1 MAPSIGLNLRVTGHC
16 NQGGRKYMEDVFSVA
31 YQQTEDEMDLEY
43 AFFGIFDGH
52 GGKEAALFAKEH
64 LMDNITKQQNFWSEN
79 DDLVL
84 KSIREGFLKTQQDM
98 WGDLE
103 NWAKTGSGLP
113 STAGTTASI
122 CFIRRGKIFVGH
134 VGDSAIIL
142 GSEDDNNPEDWNAKM
157 LTRDHK
163 PECEIELARIEGAGG
178 KVVSKSGVPRV
189 VWNRPKLGHTGPVRR
204 STPVDE
210 IPFLAVARAL
220 GDLWSYNSKNDTF
233 VVSPDPDL
241 HVYTVDISKQRCLIL
256 GTDGVW
262 NVLSPE
268 MAVNTVRNAEKNNER
283 HMLEGTEGTKTT
295 WLNPSKQLVDQGV
308 ERWRVCKLR
317 ADNTSVVVVM
327 LDPPGPPRAQ
337 VLKKQREA
345 NAQAKC
351 NPAAPVPVAKKACDN
366 STAPPLPPKPQP
378 KPNAKGLAII
388 SRFPNSK
395 KSEEAS
401 GKNLV
406 KAETITKET
415 NASSRIVH
423 DSSKTEPTKIN
434 VTKPNKPETK
444 SVPDPSISEPQP
456 STSSVPPSSSE
467 TNPDIQVNEISSSD
481 TESPSAEPRTAPP
494 LVPAP
499 SAAPKPTQTRKSL
512 SRELASLALDSPA
525 PKLPARGRRG
535 DIKQNSG
542 VTPRRRGR
550 SIDNTATGRD
560 NESDEENGGGAGR
573 QNAARPGAV
582 QSHRSVATV
591 QTGTKALGPTKLDEV
606 EAKCDALSNKL
617 RMMERKVADRT
628 DKLSQEVK
636 DIKSKLVVSTPT
648 RVLRS
653 RNGEEAPS
661 SGTKRKRIDQDKE
674 EVKGGKRER
683 TTTWSG
689 LLGNKAEKTHQKS
702 TRVTRKST
710 GALAIPAK
718 GRRSLNILKK

>member
-84 KSIREGFLKTQQDM
+84 KAIREGFLKTQQDM

-122 CFIRRGKIFVGH
+122 AFIRRGKIFVGH
-134 VGDSAIIL
+134 VGDSGIVL
-142 GSEDDNNPEDWNAKM
+142 GEQDEDRPDVWKCKP

-163 PECEIELARIEGAGG
+163 PECEIELARIEAAGG
-178 KVVSKSGVPRV
+178 KVVNKSGVPRV
-189 VWNRPKLGHTGPVRR
+189 VWNRPRLGHTGPVRR

-220 GDLWSYNSKNDTF
+220 GDLWSYNSKRDIF

-241 HVYTVDISKQRCLIL
+241 HVYSIDISKQRCLIL
-256 GTDGVW
+256 GTDGAW

-268 MAVNTVRNAEKNNER
+268 MAVNSVRLAEKNNEK
-283 HMLEGTEGTKTT
+283 HMLEGVAGGQ
-295 WLNPSKQLVDQGV
+295 WLNPSKQLVDQAV
-308 ERWRVCKLR
+308 DRWRACKLR

-337 VLKKQREA
+337 VLRRQRDAAKGVHQPKKLA
-345 NAQAKC
+345 C
-351 NPAAPVPVAKKACDN
+351 NNTD
-366 STAPPLPPKPQP
+366 APPLPPKPQA
-378 KPNAKGLAII
+378 KPNKGLAII

-395 KSEEAS
+395 KPEEAS

-406 KAETITKET
+406 TTKEEA
-415 NASSRIVH
+415 ASTTTKLADGSTRIVH
-423 DSSKTEPTKIN
+423 DSAKTEPTK
-434 VTKPNKPETK
+434 VSAAKPNKPEDL
-444 SVPDPSISEPQP
+444 VPGTPVLSTPEPT
-456 STSSVPPSSSE
+456 STTSSKAESD
-467 TNPDIQVNEISSSD
+467 PDIQINEITSSD
-481 TESPSAEPRTAPP
+481 SESPSSAHQPAVKSQTAPKT
-494 LVPAP
+494 AP
-499 SAAPKPTQTRKSL
+499 RKSL
-512 SRELASLALDSPA
+512 SRELASLALASPA
-525 PKLPARGRRG
+525 PSLPAKGRKSSSR
-535 DIKQNSG
+535 KSSCAL
-542 VTPRRRGR
+542 VPRRRGR
-550 SIDNTATGRD
+550 SIDVVATGRE
-560 NESDEENGGGAGR
+560 NESDEENSGGAGGR
-573 QNAARPGAV
+573 RGVPVVQTHRSRAAVQTGRGAV
-582 QSHRSVATV
+582 QTAQSSSGADMVPA
-591 QTGTKALGPTKLDEV
+591 AKLEEV

-617 RMMERKVADRT
+617 KMMERKVADKT
-628 DKLSQEVK
+628 ELLSQEVK
-636 DIKSKLVVSTPT
+636 AIKTSMGTATPT

-653 RNGEEAPS
+653 RNGDSAPS
-661 SGTKRKRIDQDKE
+661 PGSGTKRKRGEVE
-674 EVKGGKRER
+674 EVKGSKRER
-683 TTTWSG
+683 TTTWGG
-689 LLGNKAEKTHQKS
+689 LGGGKNKVEKS

-710 GALAIPAK
+710 GGVALVSK

>member
-1 MAPSIGLNLRVTGHC
+1 
-16 NQGGRKYMEDVFSVA
+16 MEDVFSVA

-134 VGDSAIIL
+134 VGDSGIVL
-142 GSEDDNNPEDWNAKM
+142 GEQDEERPDVWKCKP

-178 KVVSKSGVPRV
+178 KVVNKSGVPRV

-220 GDLWSYNSKNDTF
+220 GDLWSYNPKRDVF

-241 HVYTVDISKQRCLIL
+241 HVYTIDISKQRCLIL
-256 GTDGVW
+256 GTDGAW

-268 MAVNTVRNAEKNNER
+268 MAVNSVRVAEKNNEK
-283 HMLEGTEGTKTT
+283 HMLEEVTGKQ
-295 WLNPSKQLVDQGV
+295 WLNPSKQLVDQAV
-308 ERWRVCKLR
+308 ERWRACKLR

-337 VLKKQREA
+337 VLRRQRDAAKGIHQPKKLA
-345 NAQAKC
+345 C
-351 NPAAPVPVAKKACDN
+351 NNTD
-366 STAPPLPPKPQP
+366 APPLPPKPQA
-378 KPNAKGLAII
+378 KPNKGLAII

-395 KSEEAS
+395 KPEEAS

-406 KAETITKET
+406 TTKEEGIVT
-415 NASSRIVH
+415 TATKAADGSSRIVH
-423 DSSKTEPTKIN
+423 DSAKTEPTK
-434 VTKPNKPETK
+434 VSVAKPNKPEDLPAPATAAA
-444 SVPDPSISEPQP
+444 PSES
-456 STSSVPPSSSE
+456 STSSSSSTSTTE
-467 TNPDIQVNEISSSD
+467 SDIQINEVTSSD
-481 TESPSAEPRTAPP
+481 SESPSSAPEPATK
-494 LVPAP
+494 
-499 SAAPKPTQTRKSL
+499 SQSAPKAVPRKSL
-512 SRELASLALDSPA
+512 SRELASLALSSPA
-525 PKLPARGRRG
+525 PTLPAKGRKSYNR
-535 DIKQNSG
+535 KSSLALA
-542 VTPRRRGR
+542 PRRRGR
-550 SIDNTATGRD
+550 SIDCVATGRE
-560 NESDEENGGGAGR
+560 NESDEENSGGGAGGR
-573 QNAARPGAV
+573 RAVPGVVQTHRSGAV
-582 QSHRSVATV
+582 IQGGRGVV
-591 QTGTKALGPTKLDEV
+591 QPREDMVPANKLEQV
-606 EAKCDALSNKL
+606 EAKCDALSTKL
-617 RMMERKVADRT
+617 KIMERKVADKT
-628 DKLSQEVK
+628 ELLTQEVK
-636 DIKSKLVVSTPT
+636 AIKTSMGTSTPT

-653 RNGEEAPS
+653 RNGDSAPS
-661 SGTKRKRIDQDKE
+661 PGSGTKRKRGEVE
-674 EVKGGKRER
+674 EVKGSKRER
-683 TTTWSG
+683 TTTWGG
-689 LLGNKAEKTHQKS
+689 LVGVKNKVEKS

-710 GALAIPAK
+710 SGVTLTSK

>member
-122 CFIRRGKIFVGH
+122 AFIRRGKIFVGH
-134 VGDSAIIL
+134 VGDSGIVL
-142 GSEDDNNPEDWNAKM
+142 GEQDEERPDVWNCKP
-157 LTRDHK
+157 LTKDHK
-163 PECEIELARIEGAGG
+163 PECEVELARIEAAGG
-178 KVVSKSGVPRV
+178 KVVNKSGVPRV
-189 VWNRPKLGHTGPVRR
+189 VWNRPRLGHTGPVRR

-220 GDLWSYNSKNDTF
+220 GDLWSYNSKRDIF

-241 HVYTVDISKQRCLIL
+241 HVYSIDISKQRCLIL
-256 GTDGVW
+256 GTDGAW

-268 MAVNTVRNAEKNNER
+268 MAVNSVRLAEKNNEK
-283 HMLEGTEGTKTT
+283 HMLEGVAGGQ
-295 WLNPSKQLVDQGV
+295 WLNPSKQLVDQAV
-308 ERWRVCKLR
+308 DRWRACKLR

-337 VLKKQREA
+337 VLRRQRDAAKGIHPPKKQA
-345 NAQAKC
+345 C
-351 NPAAPVPVAKKACDN
+351 NNTD
-366 STAPPLPPKPQP
+366 APPLPPKPAA
-378 KPNAKGLAII
+378 KPNKGLAII

-395 KSEEAS
+395 KPEEAS

-406 KAETITKET
+406 TAKEEGSTTPTCKLAE
-415 NASSRIVH
+415 SSRIVH
-423 DSSKTEPTKIN
+423 DSAKTEPTK
-434 VTKPNKPETK
+434 VSVAKPNRPDDPTVPAGLKTAPE
-444 SVPDPSISEPQP
+444 SAAEPEP
-456 STSSVPPSSSE
+456 STSSSSSSSSSSTSE
-467 TNPDIQVNEISSSD
+467 PDIQVNEVSSSD
-481 TESPSAEPRTAPP
+481 TESPTPLTKSQSVPKVAP
-494 LVPAP
+494 
-499 SAAPKPTQTRKSL
+499 RKSL
-512 SRELASLALDSPA
+512 SRELASLALSSPA
-525 PKLPARGRRG
+525 PALPVKGRKSSSR
-535 DIKQNSG
+535 QSSNP
-542 VTPRRRGR
+542 VMPRRRGR
-550 SIDNTATGRD
+550 SIDGAATGRE
-560 NESDEENGGGAGR
+560 NESDEENSGVRAGGR
-573 QNAARPGAV
+573 NTVPVVR
-582 QSHRSVATV
+582 SHRSGAAV
-591 QTGTKALGPTKLDEV
+591 QTGRGALQDGTETGKLQEV
-606 EAKCDALSNKL
+606 EAKCEALSTKL
-617 RMMERKVADRT
+617 KMMERKVADKT
-628 DKLSQEVK
+628 EQLSQEVK
-636 DIKSKLVVSTPT
+636 AIKTVMGTSTPT

-653 RNGEEAPS
+653 RNGDSAPTPG
-661 SGTKRKRIDQDKE
+661 SGTKRKRGEVE
-674 EVKGGKRER
+674 EVKGNKRER
-683 TTTWSG
+683 TTTWGG
-689 LLGNKAEKTHQKS
+689 LVGGKSRMEKS

-710 GALAIPAK
+710 GGALVSR

>member
-1 MAPSIGLNLRVTGHC
+1 MYCSN
-16 NQGGRKYMEDVFSVA
+16 
-31 YQQTEDEMDLEY
+31 
-43 AFFGIFDGH
+43 IF
-52 GGKEAALFAKEH
+52 
-64 LMDNITKQQNFWSEN
+64 
-79 DDLVL
+79 
-84 KSIREGFLKTQQDM
+84 
-98 WGDLE
+98 
-103 NWAKTGSGLP
+103 
-113 STAGTTASI
+113 
-122 CFIRRGKIFVGH
+122 
-134 VGDSAIIL
+134 IL
-142 GSEDDNNPEDWNAKM
+142 
-157 LTRDHK
+157 
-163 PECEIELARIEGAGG
+163 
-178 KVVSKSGVPRV
+178 
-189 VWNRPKLGHTGPVRR
+189 
-204 STPVDE
+204 
-210 IPFLAVARAL
+210 
-220 GDLWSYNSKNDTF
+220 
-233 VVSPDPDL
+233 
-241 HVYTVDISKQRCLIL
+241 DISKQRCLIL

-366 STAPPLPPKPQP
+366 STAPPLPPKPQL

-406 KAETITKET
+406 KAETITKDT

-499 SAAPKPTQTRKSL
+499 SAASKPTQTRKSL

-560 NESDEENGGGAGR
+560 NESDEENGGGARR

-591 QTGTKALGPTKLDEV
+591 QTGTKALGPAGTKLDEV

>member
-1 MAPSIGLNLRVTGHC
+1 
-16 NQGGRKYMEDVFSVA
+16 
-31 YQQTEDEMDLEY
+31 
-43 AFFGIFDGH
+43 
-52 GGKEAALFAKEH
+52 
-64 LMDNITKQQNFWSEN
+64 MDNITKQQNFWSEN

-142 GSEDDNNPEDWNAKM
+142 GSEDENNPEDWNAKM

-163 PECEIELARIEGAGG
+163 PECEIELSRIEAAGG

-241 HVYTVDISKQRCLIL
+241 HVYTIGELIIFNDILFSNNSLLDITKQRCLIL

-283 HMLEGTEGTKTT
+283 HMLEGTEGNKTT

-345 NAQAKC
+345 NAQARPT
-351 NPAAPVPVAKKACDN
+351 PAPAAKKACDN
-366 STAPPLPPKPQP
+366 SSAPPLPPKPQP
-378 KPNAKGLAII
+378 KPNGKGLAII

-395 KSEEAS
+395 NSEEAS

-406 KAETITKET
+406 KSETENKD
-415 NASSRIVH
+415 NDASSRIVH

-444 SVPDPSISEPQP
+444 VVSAPSISDPQP
-456 STSSVPPSSSE
+456 STSSSVPPVSSK
-467 TNPDIQVNEISSSD
+467 TDPDIQVNEISSSD
-481 TESPSAEPRTAPP
+481 TESPSAEPRTGSRTAPP
-494 LVPAP
+494 PVPAP
-499 SAAPKPTQTRKSL
+499 SAAPKPTQSRKSL

-525 PKLPARGRRG
+525 PKLPARGRRAS
-535 DIKQNSG
+535 DRQSSG
-542 VTPRRRGR
+542 VLAPRRRGR

-560 NESDEENGGGAGR
+560 NESDEENGGGARR
-573 QNAARPGAV
+573 QRTAGPGAV
-582 QSHRSVATV
+582 QSHRSMATV

-636 DIKSKLVVSTPT
+636 DIKSKLVVATPT

-661 SGTKRKRIDQDKE
+661 SGTKRKRIEQEKE
-674 EVKGGKRER
+674 DVKGSKRER

-689 LLGNKAEKTHQKS
+689 LLGKAEKSHQKS

-710 GALAIPAK
+710 GALAIPGK

>member
-1 MAPSIGLNLRVTGHC
+1 
-16 NQGGRKYMEDVFSVA
+16 
-31 YQQTEDEMDLEY
+31 
-43 AFFGIFDGH
+43 
-52 GGKEAALFAKEH
+52 
-64 LMDNITKQQNFWSEN
+64 MDNITKQQNFWSEN

-122 CFIRRGKIFVGH
+122 AFIRRGKIFVGH
-134 VGDSAIIL
+134 VGDSGIIL
-142 GSEDDNNPEDWNAKM
+142 GEQDERNPEDWNAKM

-163 PECEIELARIEGAGG
+163 PECEIELARIEAAGG
-178 KVVSKSGVPRV
+178 KVINKSGVPRV
-189 VWNRPKLGHTGPVRR
+189 VWNRPRLGHTGPVRR

-220 GDLWSYNSKNDTF
+220 GDLWSYNSKQDVF

-241 HVYTVDISKQRCLIL
+241 HCYTIGIHGFDTKRHFLLDKFLLDITKQRCLIL

-283 HMLEGTEGTKTT
+283 QMLEGSDKTQ
-295 WLNPSKQLVDQGV
+295 WLNPSKQVVDQAV
-308 ERWRVCKLR
+308 DRWRVCKLR

-345 NAQAKC
+345 ARG
-351 NPAAPVPVAKKACDN
+351 PVQTKKACDN
-366 STAPPLPPKPQP
+366 TNAPPLPPKPQP
-378 KPNAKGLAII
+378 KPPGKGLAII
-388 SRFPNSK
+388 SRFPNSSK
-395 KSEEAS
+395 PEEAS

-406 KAETITKET
+406 KRDEGESNSSDGT
-415 NASSRIVH
+415 SRIVH
-423 DSSKTEPTKIN
+423 DSSKSEPTKIN
-434 VTKPNKPETK
+434 VNKPNKPESK
-444 SVPDPSISEPQP
+444 EFKPVSQPSSSSVDSEPT
-456 STSSVPPSSSE
+456 SSSSSVPSSS
-467 TNPDIQVNEISSSD
+467 TSKTDPDIQVNEVSSSD
-481 TESPSAEPRTAPP
+481 SESPSSEPRTKTV
-494 LVPAP
+494 VPAP
-499 SAAPKPTQTRKSL
+499 AHAPPKPTQRKSL

-525 PKLPARGRRG
+525 PKLPARGRRASG
-535 DIKQNSG
+535 RQSSG
-542 VTPRRRGR
+542 VLVPRRRGR

-560 NESDEENGGGAGR
+560 NESDEENGGGTSRRSQPA
-573 QNAARPGAV
+573 PV
-582 QSHRSVATV
+582 QTHKSGIAV
-591 QTGTKALGPTKLDEV
+591 QTGSRALAPSKLDEV
-606 EAKCDALSNKL
+606 EAKCDALSSKI

-636 DIKSKLVVSTPT
+636 DIKSKLDVSTPT

-653 RNGEEAPS
+653 RNGDNEPQTPA
-661 SGTKRKRIDQDKE
+661 SGTKRKRNEPE
-674 EVKGGKRER
+674 EKVTKGSKRER

-689 LLGNKAEKTHQKS
+689 LIGSKLEKHQQKQS
-702 TRVTRKST
+702 SRVTRKST
-710 GALAIPAK
+710 GALALTGK

>member
-163 PECEIELARIEGAGG
+163 PECEIELARIEAAGG

-406 KAETITKET
+406 KAETITKDT

-456 STSSVPPSSSE
+456 STSSSVPPSSSE

-481 TESPSAEPRTAPP
+481 TESPSAEPRTASP

-499 SAAPKPTQTRKSL
+499 RAASKPTQTRKSL

-560 NESDEENGGGAGR
+560 NESDEENGGGARR

-591 QTGTKALGPTKLDEV
+591 QTGTKALGPAGTKLDEV

-689 LLGNKAEKTHQKS
+689 LLGKAEKTHQKS
-702 TRVTRKST
+702 TRVTRDRKSVV
-710 GALAIPAK
+710 
-718 GRRSLNILKK
+718 

>member
-1 MAPSIGLNLRVTGHC
+1 MFCS
-16 NQGGRKYMEDVFSVA
+16 
-31 YQQTEDEMDLEY
+31 
-43 AFFGIFDGH
+43 
-52 GGKEAALFAKEH
+52 
-64 LMDNITKQQNFWSEN
+64 
-79 DDLVL
+79 
-84 KSIREGFLKTQQDM
+84 
-98 WGDLE
+98 
-103 NWAKTGSGLP
+103 
-113 STAGTTASI
+113 
-122 CFIRRGKIFVGH
+122 KIF
-134 VGDSAIIL
+134 L
-142 GSEDDNNPEDWNAKM
+142 
-157 LTRDHK
+157 L
-163 PECEIELARIEGAGG
+163 
-178 KVVSKSGVPRV
+178 
-189 VWNRPKLGHTGPVRR
+189 
-204 STPVDE
+204 
-210 IPFLAVARAL
+210 
-220 GDLWSYNSKNDTF
+220 
-233 VVSPDPDL
+233 
-241 HVYTVDISKQRCLIL
+241 DITKQRCLIL

-283 HMLEGTEGTKTT
+283 HMLEGTEGNKTT

-345 NAQAKC
+345 NAQARC
-351 NPAAPVPVAKKACDN
+351 NPSAPLPVAKKACDN

-378 KPNAKGLAII
+378 KPNSKGLAII

-406 KAETITKET
+406 KTETITKDT
-415 NASSRIVH
+415 NTSSRVVH
-423 DSSKTEPTKIN
+423 DSSKTEPTRIN
-434 VTKPNKPETK
+434 VTKSNKTETK

-456 STSSVPPSSSE
+456 STSSSVPPSSSE
-467 TNPDIQVNEISSSD
+467 TDPDIQVNEISSSD

-499 SAAPKPTQTRKSL
+499 SAAPKPIQTRKSL

-535 DIKQNSG
+535 DINKSSG

-560 NESDEENGGGAGR
+560 NESDEENGGGARR
-573 QNAARPGAV
+573 QNVARPGAV

-591 QTGTKALGPTKLDEV
+591 QTGTKVLGPTKLDEV

-617 RMMERKVADRT
+617 RLMERKVADRT

-661 SGTKRKRIDQDKE
+661 SGTKRKRIEQEKE

-689 LLGNKAEKTHQKS
+689 LLGSKAEKTHQKS

>member
-1 MAPSIGLNLRVTGHC
+1 
-16 NQGGRKYMEDVFSVA
+16 MEDVFSVA

-122 CFIRRGKIFVGH
+122 AFIRRGKIFVGH

-142 GSEDDNNPEDWNAKM
+142 GEQDDSDPEEWNAKM

-163 PECEIELARIEGAGG
+163 PECEIELARIEAAGG
-178 KVVSKSGVPRV
+178 KVINKSGVPRV

-220 GDLWSYNSKNDTF
+220 GDLWSYNSKQDVF

-241 HVYTVDISKQRCLIL
+241 HVYTIDISKQRCLIL

-268 MAVNTVRNAEKNNER
+268 MAVSTVRNAEKNNER
-283 HMLEGTEGTKTT
+283 HMLEGSDKTQ
-295 WLNPSKQLVDQGV
+295 WLNPSKQLVDQAV
-308 ERWRVCKLR
+308 DRWRVCKLR

-345 NAQAKC
+345 NRGSIQT
-351 NPAAPVPVAKKACDN
+351 KKACDN
-366 STAPPLPPKPQP
+366 TNAPPLPPKPQT
-378 KPNAKGLAII
+378 KPSGKGLAII
-388 SRFPNSK
+388 SRFPNSSK
-395 KSEEAS
+395 PEEAS

-406 KAETITKET
+406 VAKEESVNNSSDGT
-415 NASSRIVH
+415 SRIVH

-434 VTKPNKPETK
+434 VTKPNKPEVKDAKTN
-444 SVPDPSISEPQP
+444 PAN
-456 STSSVPPSSSE
+456 PPSSSHD
-467 TNPDIQVNEISSSD
+467 THPSSSSSTVPLNAFSKTDPDIQVNEISSSD
-481 TESPSAEPRTAPP
+481 SEAPSSEPKKSNNTKS
-494 LVPAP
+494 VPATQ
-499 SAAPKPTQTRKSL
+499 KPAQRKSL

-525 PKLPARGRRG
+525 PKLPARSRRTSERQSAG
-535 DIKQNSG
+535 G
-542 VTPRRRGR
+542 VLAPRRRGR
-550 SIDNTATGRD
+550 SIDNIAAGRD
-560 NESDEENGGGAGR
+560 NESDEENGGT
-573 QNAARPGAV
+573 ARRPQQSQV
-582 QSHRSVATV
+582 QSHKSGVTV
-591 QTGTKALGPTKLDEV
+591 QNGSRALTSNKLDEV

-636 DIKSKLVVSTPT
+636 DIRSKMDVSTPT

-653 RNGEEAPS
+653 RNGDDPAHAPS
-661 SGTKRKRIDQDKE
+661 SGTKRKRNETE
-674 EVKGGKRER
+674 EKLTKSVKRER
-683 TTTWSG
+683 TTTWTG
-689 LLGNKAEKTHQKS
+689 LIGNKIEKHQQKQQN
-702 TRVTRKST
+702 RVTRKST
-710 GALAIPAK
+710 GALALPSK